1 MQHKF
6 KRPLLLLCLMMMFL
20 VPSVAQHTLT
30 SLVLTSSIPQKVANS
45 LPKLNSS
52 YTVSLM
58 HDKNSTCDDLYN
70 VCLLEKIIQLQSSK
84 NK

>member
-1 MQHKF
+1 
-6 KRPLLLLCLMMMFL
+6 MFSD
-20 VPSVAQHTLT
+20 PSVALNKPT
-30 SLVLTSSIPQKVANS
+30 SLVLISSTPLSSAYS
-45 LPKLNSS
+45 LYKLNSS